1 MRRILKILATF
12 SICVFLTNAYAD
24 PVDDFES
31 GLPSGTDGNG
41 LPIGFF
47 TFSDGLSGVSISTTD
62 TPPAPV
68 PGEAVGNK
76 VMRVDTNVVAGG
88 FAGFVHSFE
97 NPAVDTW
104 TPKDWTAF
112 DTFSFDLYGNNT
124 GSVLF
129 IDILDNRNPGSTT
142 DDAERFTYSFVDD
155 FSGWRHFAV
164 SFTDLSR
171 KEIGNG
177 APNDGLTLSDV
188 HGWAFGVLNSQQQF
202 LNYIDNVEVQGSAGD
217 DDGDSVPDNLDLCA
231 ATAAAA
237 AVDPAGCSDAQ
248 VDGDGDGVCDPG
260 AASGG
265 PSMCTGTDAFPDDS
279 TETSD
284 NDSDGTGDNADTDDD
299 DDGQSDIDET
309 ACGSDPLN
317 AGSTS
322 SDADND
328 GIPDCVD
335 SDDDDDGV
343 DDGDDVCPD
352 TNEEAPTSNRGL
364 NKNRWALLNG
374 SNFVQAP
381 PQAGSVFSFTA
392 ADTRGCSCSQIVD
405 TGGVGDNQLKRGCS
419 TSVMLNWI
427 NNP

>member
-1 MRRILKILATF
+1 MRRIIKILATF

-31 GLPSGTDGNG
+31 GLPRGTDSNG
-41 LPIGFF
+41 ILIGFS
-47 TFSDGLSGVSISTTD
+47 TFSDGSSSIGILTTD
-62 TPPAPV
+62 THPPL
-68 PGEAVGNK
+68 PGEAAGNN
-76 VMRVDTNVVAGG
+76 VLQVDTSVVAGG
-88 FAGFVHSFE
+88 FAGVIHSFA
-97 NPAVDTW
+97 NPAIDTW
-104 TPKDWTAF
+104 VPQDWTPY
-112 DTFSFDLYGNNT
+112 DSFSFDLYGNNT
-124 GSVLF
+124 GSQLF
-129 IDILDNRNPGSTT
+129 FDIFDNRNPGSTT
-142 DDAERFTYSFVDD
+142 DDAERFSYSFVDD
-155 FSGWRHFAV
+155 FVGWRQITVPFA
-164 SFTDLSR
+164 DLVR

-177 APNDGLTLSDV
+177 APNDGLGLTDV

-202 LNYIDNVEVQGSAGD
+202 SNYIDNVEVQGSVGD

-237 AVDPAGCSDAQ
+237 AVDSAGSSDAQ
-248 VDGDGDGVCDPG
+248 VDGDGDGVCDPD

-322 SDADND
+322 SDVDND

-343 DDGDDVCPD
+343 DDGDDVCPN
-352 TNEEAPTSNRGL
+352 TSEEAPTSSNGL
-364 NKNRWALLNG
+364 NRNRWALLIGND
-374 SNFVQAP
+374 FTQAP
-381 PQAGSVFSFTA
+381 PQEGSVFNFTTT
-392 ADTRGCSCSQIVD
+392 DTRGCSCSEIVEAA
-405 TGGVGDNQLKRGCS
+405 GLGNNHLRRGCS
-419 TSVMLNWI
+419 TSAMLNWI